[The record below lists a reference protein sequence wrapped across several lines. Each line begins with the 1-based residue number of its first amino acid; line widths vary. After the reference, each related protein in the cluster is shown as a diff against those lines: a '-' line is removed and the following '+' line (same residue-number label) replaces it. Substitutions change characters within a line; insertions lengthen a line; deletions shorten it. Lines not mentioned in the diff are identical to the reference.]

1 MNEKQRA
8 TLILGLLLVACCAL
22 FPARRYTDNTLVV
35 NGSTV
40 APRSFVWHR
49 QLHRVGPIDSNM
61 EVEIDTAKLIA
72 EVIVI
77 AALAGVAFVRE
88 T

>member
-8 TLILGLLLVACCAL
+8 TLILGLLLLACCAL
-22 FPARRYTDNTLVV
+22 YPARRYTDDTLVV

-40 APRSFVWHR
+40 APRSFLWHR
-49 QLHRVGPIDSNM
+49 QLHHVKDGGYNSR
-61 EVEIDTAKLIA
+61 VEIDTAKLIA

-77 AALAGVAFVRE
+77 AALMGVAFVRE